1 MTADLKDA
9 ADAVRRRLHQQLAA
23 NAGLLGL
30 AELPDSLNSMIVAAS
45 SAVPRPCFVLRNPVQ
60 TDVRRGL
67 EAANSG
73 VLIVDGRRMPTM
85 SGFGVNYDEV
95 TSSLLN
101 DAAAGRP
108 LELADPRNTG
118 CIRMRPVVVSAIG
131 TLSTVDIFGLHKTGP
146 TGLAATVFVPAEE
159 KSNPH
164 PADAV
169 MAAADILVRVRALAA
184 NPQDAGSRLRLSAAA
199 RKTLEQAE
207 GRMARASAAVLQPLA
222 HYYAAVADLVRR
234 IAVGLHILDH
244 AARHRL
250 RRKVRAAGGL

>member
-1 MTADLKDA
+1 VPVLHGAYALEAQEVQRWKADKMTADLKDA
-9 ADAVRRRLHQQLAA
+9 ADAVRRRLHQQLAV

-108 LELADPRNTG
+108 LELADPRNAG

-131 TLSTVDIFGLHKTGP
+131 TLSTVDIFGLHKAGP

-169 MAAADILVRVRALAA
+169 MAATDRRSIGS
-184 NPQDAGSRLRLSAAA
+184 AGSDITNGEWDPRLFGDTCAGAGPVSPAI
-199 RKTLEQAE
+199 
-207 GRMARASAAVLQPLA
+207 VLA
-222 HYYAAVADLVRR
+222 HG
-234 IAVGLHILDH
+234 IA
-244 AARHRL
+244 
-250 RRKVRAAGGL
+250 